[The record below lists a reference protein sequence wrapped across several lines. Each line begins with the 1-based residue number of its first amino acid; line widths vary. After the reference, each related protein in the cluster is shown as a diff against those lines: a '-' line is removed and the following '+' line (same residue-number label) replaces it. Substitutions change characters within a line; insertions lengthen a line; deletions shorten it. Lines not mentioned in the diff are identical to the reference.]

1 MLVMFDSFNDFFF
14 FCNFVL
20 CDKKGTSE
28 KKKLSHDDRDIG
40 GIRAS
45 CLEKQS
51 EIPVPLHH

>member
-1 MLVMFDSFNDFFF
+1 MLVTSDSFNDF

-45 CLEKQS
+45 CLEK
-51 EIPVPLHH
+51 I